1 MGLSSGGHPW
11 EESLCKPL
19 TWWPSHHRY
28 SWLVKIILCTV
39 IYLMIST
46 IYSTVPWGEWDS
58 EFDIQN
64 VDKLPYLIIDPFS
77 NKKVISCHVIDC
89 IHNIGCRLLC
99 ISNNT
104 NYCYLKINDRS
115 LAEHFLSW
123 DHWNDSHC
131 QQNSNNHL
139 WRTTF
144 LYYRLK
150 AIKS

>member
-1 MGLSSGGHPW
+1 MGRKPVQTFDMMAFTSLLQLVGKDHPLYCDLSDDKH
-11 EESLCKPL
+11 
-19 TWWPSHHRY
+19 Y
-28 SWLVKIILCTV
+28 F
-39 IYLMIST
+39 
-46 IYSTVPWGEWDS
+46 YSTVPWGEWDS
-58 EFDIQN
+58 EFDTQN

-104 NYCYLKINDRS
+104 NYCYLKINNRS